1 MKKPEKLMNAGF
13 LILIA
18 VSLIT
23 ALGFNMIT
31 TLISSYAVTFGTE
44 LTAVG
49 LISGIFSIT
58 ALFFRPVG
66 GFLSDFLNKKRIR
79 VYTTFLI
86 ALVIV
91 FYALSPTVS
100 ILLVM
105 RVLHGA
111 LFGINGTAN
120 MALAT
125 EFIPDD
131 HMGEGLGYYGLG
143 QVLAQIVGPTIGIA
157 IRDAF
162 GYRALFFIIAAS
174 TLLAA
179 VVLQTAFHYETVVG
193 HSSEGRHS
201 LSFSSLI
208 AKECIFY
215 SLIAGLFSMGN
226 GIVNSFLVLLGE
238 SSKIAQIS
246 LFFSV
251 NAIVLFVLRLLVGK
265 VIDRANLL
273 FIVNLSLL
281 AGAGSMI
288 LIGKSGILVPILIAA
303 AIKAFGNVGGQ
314 ISLQSAC
321 VKRVDA
327 ARIGVATSTY
337 YIGADIGQGLGPIW
351 GGKVAEQFG
360 YEGVFFCMAGF
371 FLLGVICFTAYQL
384 HLNRKT
390 ASETVIQ

>member
-31 TLISSYAVTFGTE
+31 TLISSYAVSFGTE

-66 GFLSDFLNKKRIR
+66 GFLSDFLNKKRIC

-157 IRDAF
+157 MPSDTE
-162 GYRALFFIIAAS
+162 LC
-174 TLLAA
+174 
-179 VVLQTAFHYETVVG
+179 
-193 HSSEGRHS
+193 S
-201 LSFSSLI
+201 LS
-208 AKECIFY
+208 
-215 SLIAGLFSMGN
+215 
-226 GIVNSFLVLLGE
+226 
-238 SSKIAQIS
+238 
-246 LFFSV
+246 
-251 NAIVLFVLRLLVGK
+251 
-265 VIDRANLL
+265 
-273 FIVNLSLL
+273 
-281 AGAGSMI
+281 
-288 LIGKSGILVPILIAA
+288 
-303 AIKAFGNVGGQ
+303 
-314 ISLQSAC
+314 
-321 VKRVDA
+321 
-327 ARIGVATSTY
+327 
-337 YIGADIGQGLGPIW
+337 
-351 GGKVAEQFG
+351 
-360 YEGVFFCMAGF
+360 
-371 FLLGVICFTAYQL
+371 
-384 HLNRKT
+384 
-390 ASETVIQ
+390 

>member
-31 TLISSYAVTFGTE
+31 TLISSYAVSFGTE

-66 GFLSDFLNKKRIR
+66 GFLSDFLNKKRIC

-86 ALVIV
+86 A
-91 FYALSPTVS
+91 
-100 ILLVM
+100 LVM

-281 AGAGSMI
+281 AGASSMI

>member
-31 TLISSYAVTFGTE
+31 TLISSYAVSFGTE

-66 GFLSDFLNKKRIR
+66 GFLSDFLNKKRIC

-125 EFIPDD
+125 EFI
-131 HMGEGLGYYGLG
+131 
-143 QVLAQIVGPTIGIA
+143 
-157 IRDAF
+157 
-162 GYRALFFIIAAS
+162 
-174 TLLAA
+174 
-179 VVLQTAFHYETVVG
+179 
-193 HSSEGRHS
+193 
-201 LSFSSLI
+201 
-208 AKECIFY
+208 
-215 SLIAGLFSMGN
+215 
-226 GIVNSFLVLLGE
+226 
-238 SSKIAQIS
+238 
-246 LFFSV
+246 
-251 NAIVLFVLRLLVGK
+251 RLLWA
-265 VIDRANLL
+265 R
-273 FIVNLSLL
+273 
-281 AGAGSMI
+281 
-288 LIGKSGILVPILIAA
+288 SGTGTNRRTNHRDCDPGCLRI
-303 AIKAFGNVGGQ
+303 
-314 ISLQSAC
+314 QSS
-321 VKRVDA
+321 VLYHSGFYA
-327 ARIGVATSTY
+327 ARSRRF
-337 YIGADIGQGLGPIW
+337 ADRFSL
-351 GGKVAEQFG
+351 
-360 YEGVFFCMAGF
+360 
-371 FLLGVICFTAYQL
+371 
-384 HLNRKT
+384 
-390 ASETVIQ
+390 

>member
-31 TLISSYAVTFGTE
+31 TLISSYAVSFGTE

-49 LISGIFSIT
+49 LISGIFFIT

-66 GFLSDFLNKKRIR
+66 GFLSDFLNKKRIC

-143 QVLAQIVGPTIGIA
+143 SGTGTNRRTNHRDCDPGCLRIQSSVL
-157 IRDAF
+157 
-162 GYRALFFIIAAS
+162 Y
-174 TLLAA
+174 
-179 VVLQTAFHYETVVG
+179 
-193 HSSEGRHS
+193 HSG
-201 LSFSSLI
+201 
-208 AKECIFY
+208 FY
-215 SLIAGLFSMGN
+215 
-226 GIVNSFLVLLGE
+226 
-238 SSKIAQIS
+238 
-246 LFFSV
+246 
-251 NAIVLFVLRLLVGK
+251 
-265 VIDRANLL
+265 
-273 FIVNLSLL
+273 
-281 AGAGSMI
+281 
-288 LIGKSGILVPILIAA
+288 
-303 AIKAFGNVGGQ
+303 
-314 ISLQSAC
+314 
-321 VKRVDA
+321 A
-327 ARIGVATSTY
+327 ARSRRF
-337 YIGADIGQGLGPIW
+337 ADRFSL
-351 GGKVAEQFG
+351 
-360 YEGVFFCMAGF
+360 
-371 FLLGVICFTAYQL
+371 
-384 HLNRKT
+384 
-390 ASETVIQ
+390 

>member
-31 TLISSYAVTFGTE
+31 TLISSYAVSFGTE

-66 GFLSDFLNKKRIR
+66 GFLSDFLNKKRIC

-193 HSSEGRHS
+193 HSSEGRH
-201 LSFSSLI
+201 LSLI
-208 AKECIFY
+208 HI
-215 SLIAGLFSMGN
+215 
-226 GIVNSFLVLLGE
+226 
-238 SSKIAQIS
+238 
-246 LFFSV
+246 
-251 NAIVLFVLRLLVGK
+251 
-265 VIDRANLL
+265 
-273 FIVNLSLL
+273 
-281 AGAGSMI
+281 
-288 LIGKSGILVPILIAA
+288 
-303 AIKAFGNVGGQ
+303 
-314 ISLQSAC
+314 
-321 VKRVDA
+321 
-327 ARIGVATSTY
+327 
-337 YIGADIGQGLGPIW
+337 
-351 GGKVAEQFG
+351 
-360 YEGVFFCMAGF
+360 
-371 FLLGVICFTAYQL
+371 
-384 HLNRKT
+384 
-390 ASETVIQ
+390 